1 MSDTQRIINR
11 IKKEMNHLNEWRI
24 QSKIKTQLDLKNRD
38 VEFQNEYQ
46 AKREKYMKLSGK
58 LQNILTQIN

>member
-11 IKKEMNHLNEWRI
+11 IKKEMNHLDEWRI

-58 LQNILTQIN
+58 LQNILTQID

>member
-38 VEFQNEYQ
+38 VEFQNEYK

>member
-11 IKKEMNHLNEWRI
+11 IKKEMSHLDEWRI
-24 QSKIKTQLDLKNRD
+24 QSKIKTQLDLNNRD
-38 VEFQNEYQ
+38 VKFQNEYQ

>member
-11 IKKEMNHLNEWRI
+11 IKKEMNHLDEWRI

-38 VEFQNEYQ
+38 VEFQNEYK

-58 LQNILTQIN
+58 LQNILTQID

>member
-11 IKKEMNHLNEWRI
+11 IKKEMNHLDEWRI
-24 QSKIKTQLDLKNRD
+24 QSKVKTQRDLNNRD

>member
-11 IKKEMNHLNEWRI
+11 IKKEINHLDEWRI
-24 QSKIKTQLDLKNRD
+24 QSKIKTQLDLNNRD

-46 AKREKYMKLSGK
+46 AKREKYMKLSGE

>member
-11 IKKEMNHLNEWRI
+11 IKKEMNHLDEWRI

-38 VEFQNEYQ
+38 VEFQNEYK

>member
-11 IKKEMNHLNEWRI
+11 IKKKMNHLDEWRI

-38 VEFQNEYQ
+38 VEFQNEYK
-46 AKREKYMKLSGK
+46 AKREKIIENS
-58 LQNILTQIN
+58 IL

>member
-11 IKKEMNHLNEWRI
+11 IKKEMNHLDEWRI
-24 QSKIKTQLDLKNRD
+24 QSKIKTQLDLNNRD

-46 AKREKYMKLSGK
+46 TKREKYMKLSGK

>member
-11 IKKEMNHLNEWRI
+11 IKKEMNHLDEWRI

>member
-1 MSDTQRIINR
+1 MSDTQIIINR
-11 IKKEMNHLNEWRI
+11 IRKEMNHLDEWRI

>member
-11 IKKEMNHLNEWRI
+11 IKKEINHLDEWRI
-24 QSKIKTQLDLKNRD
+24 QSKIKTQLDLNNRD

-46 AKREKYMKLSGK
+46 SKREKYMKLSGK

>member
-11 IKKEMNHLNEWRI
+11 IKKEINHLDEWRI
-24 QSKIKTQLDLKNRD
+24 QSKIKTQLDLNNRD

>member
-11 IKKEMNHLNEWRI
+11 IKKEMNHLDEWRI

-46 AKREKYMKLSGK
+46 TKREKYMKLSGK

>member
-11 IKKEMNHLNEWRI
+11 IKKEMNHLDEWRI
-24 QSKIKTQLDLKNRD
+24 QSKIKTQLDLNNRD

>member
-11 IKKEMNHLNEWRI
+11 IKKEMNHLDEWRI
-24 QSKIKTQLDLKNRD
+24 QSKIKTQLDLNNRD
-38 VEFQNEYQ
+38 VEFRNEYQ

>member
-1 MSDTQRIINR
+1 MSDTHRIINR
-11 IKKEMNHLNEWRI
+11 IKKEMNHLDEWRI

-46 AKREKYMKLSGK
+46 TKREKYMKLSGK
-58 LQNILTQIN
+58 LQNILTLIN

>member
-11 IKKEMNHLNEWRI
+11 IKKEMNHLDEWRI
-24 QSKIKTQLDLKNRD
+24 QSKIKTQLDIKNRD

>member
-11 IKKEMNHLNEWRI
+11 IKKEMNHLDEWRI

-46 AKREKYMKLSGK
+46 TKREKYMKLSGK
-58 LQNILTQIN
+58 LQNILTLIN